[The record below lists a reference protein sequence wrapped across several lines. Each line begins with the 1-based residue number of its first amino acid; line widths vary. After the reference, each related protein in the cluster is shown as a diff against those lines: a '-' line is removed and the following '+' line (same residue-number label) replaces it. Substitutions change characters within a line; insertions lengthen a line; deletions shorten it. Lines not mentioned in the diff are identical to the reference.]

1 MSEELKRCSLCG
13 LCKENCPVFSLIIEE
28 TVSPRGKATLVKKE
42 LLDKIFYMCSLCK
55 ACEQTCP
62 ANVKLTAAFRDERA
76 KLVDKGIE
84 TEKNIEMIKNIR
96 EFGNPFGKLEKD
108 KKIKELFC
116 C

>member
-1 MSEELKRCSLCG
+1 MNELSRCSLCG
-13 LCKENCPVFSLIIEE
+13 LCKENCPVFALITEE
-28 TVSPRGKATLVKKE
+28 TISPRGKSILLKKE

-55 ACEQTCP
+55 ACEVTCP
-62 ANVKLTAAFRDERA
+62 ANVKLAELFRGARVGLVER
-76 KLVDKGIE
+76 GIE
-84 TEKNIEMIKNIR
+84 TEKNKEMIKNIR